1 MRGPQAPRWISLH
14 TVLAIHEA
22 QLERFGGG
30 SGIRDEGLVES
41 AVMRPQQIFHY
52 RPRTSL
58 AHLAAAYAFGIAR
71 NHGFFDGNKR
81 TAFLTAYVFLEK
93 NSLLF
98 DAPETEVV
106 LTMQATAV
114 GEITE
119 EQLASWFEK
128 WTMKSAEE

>member
-1 MRGPQAPRWISLH
+1 LH

-41 AVMRPQQIFHY
+41 AVMRPRQIFHC

-58 AHLAAAYAFGIAR
+58 AYLAAAYAFGLAR
-71 NHGFFDGNKR
+71 NHGFVDGNKR
-81 TAFLTAYVFLEK
+81 TAFLSAYVFLDK
-93 NSLLF
+93 NDLLF

-106 LTMQATAV
+106 LTMQATAA

-128 WTMKSAEE
+128 WTTKASED